1 VPIRTRVL
9 AALPLPLLLVL
20 VLAGCAGFPGAPAP
34 SPSPSPAAWLVER
47 ITAIDGVLSADP
59 SPDDGYLNVQIATDA
74 DDATVLA
81 AAREAAGWAE
91 EASWPGSVTFTRAG
105 AGYDPETDITSPPR
119 WSQDVYP
126 GDPDETEATLTL
138 VLALEKLPDVVS
150 TGISAEGWPTVILG
164 SLETFASTFRTLS
177 ALPAFAGGATYS
189 YIGEVPR
196 LSIVHIPERMS
207 AEAIEAVIRIAVENP
222 ECEVELQSL
231 TSEGNRW
238 PELWVARLT
247 EEQRAR
253 VDAQL
258 RDPALA
264 DADPE
269 GYSIPFQ
276 LSVLGPNGPE
286 LSWGTF
292 GDVPDTSS

>member
-1 VPIRTRVL
+1 VPNHIRVL
-9 AALPLPLLLVL
+9 LAVPLLLL
-20 VLAGCAGFPGAPAP
+20 LASCAGILGASAP
-34 SPSPSPAAWLVER
+34 TPSPAAWLLER
-47 ITAIDGVLSADP
+47 ITTLDGVLSADA
-59 SPDDGYLNVQIATDA
+59 SPDDGYLTVQIARDA
-74 DDATVLA
+74 DDPTVLA
-81 AAREAAGWAE
+81 VARDVAEWADEAA
-91 EASWPGSVTFTRAG
+91 WPGSVTLVRASTG
-105 AGYDPETDITSPPR
+105 LDPETDITAPSP
-119 WSQDVYP
+119 WSQDIYP
-126 GDPDETEATLTL
+126 GDPAEIEATLTL

-150 TGISAEGWPTVILG
+150 ADMSPEGWPTVRLA
-164 SLETFASTFRTLS
+164 SLDTFAATFRTLS
-177 ALPAFAGGATYS
+177 ALPQFADGATYA
-189 YIGEVPR
+189 YAGEVPK
-196 LSIVHIPERMS
+196 LHIVHIPERMT

-222 ECEVELQSL
+222 ESEVELQSL

-276 LSVLGPNGPE
+276 LSVLGPGGAE

>member
-1 VPIRTRVL
+1 MWNRIRASVVAL
-9 AALPLPLLLVL
+9 ALLVL
-20 VLAGCAGFPGAPAP
+20 VGCSALPGAPTL

-47 ITAIDGVLSADP
+47 VSALDGVVSADA
-59 SPDDGYLNVQIATDA
+59 SDEGGYLTAWIAADA
-74 DDATVLA
+74 DDPTVLA
-81 AAREAAGWAE
+81 AARTAATLAAEAA
-91 EASWPGSVTFTRAG
+91 WPGTVTFVR
-105 AGYDPETDITSPPR
+105 ETADANPDDDLPPVHR
-119 WSQDVYP
+119 WNQEVYP
-126 GDPDETEATLTL
+126 GDPDEIEATMTL
-138 VLALEKLPDVVS
+138 VLALEKTPDVASVD
-150 TGISAEGWPTVILG
+150 ISEDGWP
-164 SLETFASTFRTLS
+164 SLQLSSLDTFAATFRTLS
-177 ALPAFAGGATYS
+177 AHSAFAGGATYA
-189 YIGEVPR
+189 YLGEQPR
-196 LSIVHIPERMS
+196 LYVVHIPERMS
-207 AEAIEAVIRIAVENP
+207 VEAIEAVIRIAVENP
-222 ECEVELQSL
+222 ESEVELQSL

-247 EEQRAR
+247 EEQRGR

-276 LSVLGPNGPE
+276 LSVLAPEGPE

>member
-1 VPIRTRVL
+1 MPNRIRAL
-9 AALPLPLLLVL
+9 AVIPLVL
-20 VLAGCAGFPGAPAP
+20 VLAGCAGLPGAPAP
-34 SPSPSPAAWLVER
+34 TPSPSPAAWLVER
-47 ITAIDGVLSADP
+47 ITALEGVQSADP
-59 SPDDGYLNVQIATDA
+59 SPDDEYLHVWIAQDA

-81 AAREAAGWAE
+81 AARDAAGWAE
-91 EASWPGSVTFTRAG
+91 EASWPGSVTFTREAAG
-105 AGYDPETDITSPPR
+105 PDPGTDIAPLKP

-126 GDPDETEATLTL
+126 GDSAEIEATLAL

-150 TGISAEGWPTVILG
+150 TDISAEGWPSVTLG
-164 SLETFASTFRTLS
+164 SLDTFAATFRTLS
-177 ALPAFAGGATYS
+177 AVPAFAHGATYS
-189 YIGEVPR
+189 YVGELPR
-196 LSIVHIPERMS
+196 LHVVHIPERMS
-207 AEAIEAVIRIAVENP
+207 VEAIEAVIRIAVENP

>member
-1 VPIRTRVL
+1 MPNRIRAL
-9 AALPLPLLLVL
+9 AVVPLLL
-20 VLAGCAGFPGAPAP
+20 VLAGCAGLPGSPAP
-34 SPSPSPAAWLVER
+34 TPSPSPAAWLAAR
-47 ITAIDGVLSADP
+47 IAALDGVLSADP
-59 SPDDGYLNVQIATDA
+59 SPEKYVHVWIAQDA

-81 AAREAAGWAE
+81 AARDAAGWAD
-91 EASWPGSVTFTRAG
+91 EANWPGSVTFTREAAG
-105 AGYDPETDITSPPR
+105 PDPDTDIAPLTP

-126 GDPDETEATLTL
+126 GDPDEIEATLRL
-138 VLALEKLPDVVS
+138 VLTLEKLPDVVS
-150 TGISAEGWPTVILG
+150 TGISTEGWPTVVLG
-164 SLETFASTFRTLS
+164 SLDTFASTFRTLS
-177 ALPAFAGGATYS
+177 AVPAFADGATYS
-189 YIGEVPR
+189 YVGEVPK
-196 LSIVHIPERMS
+196 LHVVHIPERMS
-207 AEAIEAVIRIAVENP
+207 AEAVEAVIRIAVENP
-222 ECEVELQSL
+222 ESEVELQSL

>member
-1 VPIRTRVL
+1 VPNRIQVL
-9 AALPLPLLLVL
+9 LTLPLLLL
-20 VLAGCAGFPGAPAP
+20 LAGCAGLAGSPTPT
-34 SPSPSPAAWLVER
+34 PSPSPAAWLVER
-47 ITAIDGVLSADP
+47 ITTLDGVLSADA
-59 SPDDGYLNVQIATDA
+59 SPDDGYLTVHIARDA
-74 DDATVLA
+74 DDPTVLDVARDA
-81 AAREAAGWAE
+81 AEWADEAG
-91 EASWPGSVTFTRAG
+91 WPGSVTLVRASTG
-105 AGYDPETDITSPPR
+105 LDPETDITAPSP
-119 WSQDVYP
+119 WSQDIYP
-126 GDPDETEATLTL
+126 GDPDQIEATLTL
-138 VLALEKLPDVVS
+138 VLTLEKLPDVASANVS
-150 TGISAEGWPTVILG
+150 ADGWPSVQLA
-164 SLETFASTFRTLS
+164 SLETFASTFRVLS
-177 ALPAFAGGATYS
+177 ALPQFADGATYS
-189 YIGEVPR
+189 YLGELPR
-196 LSIVHIPERMS
+196 LHVVHIPERMS

-231 TSEGNRW
+231 TSEGDRW

-258 RDPALA
+258 RDPELA

-276 LSVLGPNGPE
+276 LSVLGPGGPE

>member
-1 VPIRTRVL
+1 MGIRIRVVVV
-9 AALPLPLLLVL
+9 VL
-20 VLAGCAGFPGAPAP
+20 FFLAGCAGSPGMPG
-34 SPSPSPAAWLVER
+34 PSPSPAAWLVER
-47 ITAIDGVLSADP
+47 VSELDGVLTAEASSSGDH
-59 SPDDGYLNVQIATDA
+59 LTVRIAEDA
-74 DDATVLA
+74 GDATVLA
-81 AAREAAGWAE
+81 TARDVNALAG
-91 EASWPGSVTFTRAG
+91 EASWAGTATMVRATSG
-105 AGYDPETDITSPPR
+105 LDPATDVSPLPA
-119 WSQDVYP
+119 WTQDVYP
-126 GDPDETEATLTL
+126 GDADAIEAEFALL
-138 VLALEKLPDVVS
+138 LAVEKVPDVVS
-150 TGISAEGWPTVILG
+150 VDISPEGWPSVGLA
-164 SLETFASTFRTLS
+164 SLDTFAATFRTLS
-177 ALPAFAGGATYS
+177 ALPAFGEGATYA
-189 YIGEVPR
+189 YAGEVPM
-196 LSIVHIPERMS
+196 LVIVHIPERMS
-207 AEAIEAVIRIAVENP
+207 TEAIEAVIRIAVENP

-231 TSEGNRW
+231 TSVGNRW

>member
-1 VPIRTRVL
+1 VPNRIQVL
-9 AALPLPLLLVL
+9 LTLPLLLL
-20 VLAGCAGFPGAPAP
+20 LAGCAGLAGSPTPT
-34 SPSPSPAAWLVER
+34 PSPSPAAWLVER
-47 ITAIDGVLSADP
+47 ITTLDGVLSADA
-59 SPDDGYLNVQIATDA
+59 SPDDGYLTVHIARDA
-74 DDATVLA
+74 DDPTVLDV
-81 AAREAAGWAE
+81 ARDVADWADEAA
-91 EASWPGSVTFTRAG
+91 WPGSVTLVRASTG
-105 AGYDPETDITSPPR
+105 LDPETDITAPSP
-119 WSQDVYP
+119 WSQDIYP
-126 GDPDETEATLTL
+126 GDPDQIEATLTL
-138 VLALEKLPDVVS
+138 VLALEKLPDVASANVS
-150 TGISAEGWPTVILG
+150 ADGWPSVQLA
-164 SLETFASTFRTLS
+164 SLETFASTFRVLS
-177 ALPAFAGGATYS
+177 ALPQFADGATYS
-189 YIGEVPR
+189 YLGELPR
-196 LSIVHIPERMS
+196 LHVVHIPERMS

-258 RDPALA
+258 RDPELA

-276 LSVLGPNGPE
+276 LSVLGPGGPE

>member
-1 VPIRTRVL
+1 
-9 AALPLPLLLVL
+9 LL
-20 VLAGCAGFPGAPAP
+20 
-34 SPSPSPAAWLVER
+34 ER
-47 ITAIDGVLSADP
+47 ITTLDGVISADA
-59 SPDDGYLNVQIATDA
+59 SSDDEYLTVSIARDA
-74 DDATVLA
+74 DDPTVLA
-81 AAREAAGWAE
+81 VARDAAGLAD
-91 EASWPGSVTFTRAG
+91 EANWPGSVTLTRASTG
-105 AGYDPETDITSPPR
+105 LDPETDMTPLSP
-119 WSQDVYP
+119 WTQDIYP
-126 GDPDETEATLTL
+126 GDPAEIEADLTL
-138 VLALEKLPDVVS
+138 VLALEKLPDVAS
-150 TGISAEGWPTVILG
+150 AHISAEGWPSVQLT
-164 SLETFASTFRTLS
+164 SLNTFASTFRTLS
-177 ALPAFAGGATYS
+177 ALPQFAKGAAYS
-189 YIGEVPR
+189 YVGELPTLHV
-196 LSIVHIPERMS
+196 VHIPERMS
-207 AEAIEAVIRIAVENP
+207 TEAIEAVIRIAVENP
-222 ECEVELQSL
+222 EAEVELQSL